1 MIDLNTI
8 WFLLIGVLIIGYAI
22 LDGFDLGVGVIQL
35 FTRDAK
41 ERKVNINAVGPVW
54 DGNEVWLLTGGGA
67 LFAAFPI
74 VYATVFSG
82 FYLAF
87 MLLLFFL
94 IFRAGSF
101 EFRKFSE
108 TPEAK
113 KRWDLAFALGSIVP
127 ALLYGVAIGNI
138 MKGLPIEIVDGKIVS
153 HITFLGLLNPYAIL
167 IGLTGFAMFVMQGA
181 TYMTMKT
188 EGSHL
193 EKMIKWANGSYIAFI
208 SLYVISTIITLFV
221 APYLF
226 EGIMK
231 NILFWILFLLL
242 LAGIVYYPVALKSKK
257 FGLSF
262 LTSSVMI
269 ATLIGLLALSL
280 YPRLVP
286 SSIDLTNFSL
296 TIYNSSSSQY
306 TLKTMLIIALIGMP
320 IVIAYTIFIYRVFR
334 GKVVLTKDSY

>member
-8 WFLLIGVLIIGYAI
+8 WFLLVGVLIIGYAI

-35 FTRDAK
+35 FTKDEN
-41 ERKVNINAVGPVW
+41 ERRININAVGPVW

-67 LFAAFPI
+67 LFAAFPV

-87 MLLLFFL
+87 MLLLLFL
-94 IFRAGSF
+94 IFRAVSF

-113 KRWDLAFALGSIVP
+113 KKWDLAFALGSTVP
-127 ALLYGVAIGNI
+127 ALLYGVAIGNV

-153 HITFLGLLNPYAIL
+153 HITFLGLLNPFAIL

-181 TYMTMKT
+181 IYMTMKT
-188 EGSHL
+188 EGAHQ
-193 EKMIKWANGSYIAFI
+193 EKMIKWANGAWIAFV
-208 SLYVISTIITLFV
+208 SLYVISTIVTMFV
-221 APYLF
+221 ASYLF
-226 EGIMK
+226 QGIMK
-231 NILFWILFLLL
+231 NVLFWIVFLLL
-242 LAGIVYYPVALKSKK
+242 LIGIIYIPIGLKNRK

-262 LTSSVMI
+262 FASSLTI
-269 ATLIGLLALSL
+269 ATVIGVLAISL
-280 YPRLVP
+280 YPNLVP
-286 SSIDLTNFSL
+286 SSIDLENFSL
-296 TIYNSSSSQY
+296 TIYNASSSQY

-320 IVIAYTIFIYRVFR
+320 IVIAYTVFIYRVFK
-334 GKVVLTKDSY
+334 GKVIITKDSY